1 MPFIFASLLP
11 ELSLGLY
18 LLAGAVWLGG
28 VTRYGLLFVAAVGLF
43 SWHANYRRYRQL
55 ADTPT
60 SRLASAALG
69 QVELSG
75 MARCHPN
82 APNYSPLSGR
92 RCAWYRCWRI
102 DERGKL
108 DLEDWLR
115 WTMQRSTRLAARVNP
130 PEISSDDSFLL
141 VDGDAEATVLPGSA
155 QVIAHHRRR
164 WHEDGMLLIE
174 EWIDEGETIHVR
186 GQLSR
191 LEPRVGAIE
200 LRLDIGAK
208 LAEWKRNQA
217 ELLRRFDLDGNGQ
230 LNQREWGLARA
241 AAQREVLALHKEMA
255 RQPAYWLLAGN
266 EQSGPPIITT
276 LPPRQSASLFRR
288 RAWLHAVVALVCV
301 LAWLKLT

>member
-1 MPFIFASLLP
+1 MLAALLL

-18 LLAGAVWLGG
+18 LFAGAIWLGG
-28 VTRYGLLFVAAVGLF
+28 GEARHALLLAVAIGLF
-43 SWHANYRRYRQL
+43 GWRQNYRRYRQI

-69 QVELSG
+69 QVEVCG
-75 MARCHPN
+75 IARCHPN
-82 APNYSPLSGR
+82 APNHSPLSGR

-108 DLEDWLR
+108 DWDDWLS
-115 WTMQRSTRLAARVNP
+115 WGMQRSTRLAVRVNP
-130 PEISSDDSFLL
+130 PSFSSDDSFLL
-141 VDGDAEATVLPGSA
+141 VDGDVEATVLPESA
-155 QVIAHHRRR
+155 QVVARRRRR

-174 EWIDEGETIHVR
+174 EWIDEGEAIYLR

-191 LEPRVGAIE
+191 LEPRVGAID

-230 LNQREWGLARA
+230 LDQREWGLARA
-241 AAQREVLALHKEMA
+241 AAQREVLTLHQELA
-255 RQPAYWLLAGN
+255 RQPACLLLNGD
-266 EQSGPPIITT
+266 EQGGPLIITT
-276 LPPRQSASLFRR
+276 LPPRQSADLFRR
-288 RAWLHAVVALVCV
+288 RAWLHAVVALICA
-301 LAWLKLT
+301 LAWLKLARL